1 MRSLDK
7 RWFRWG
13 ANQRCSF
20 DSASLG
26 VRVRW
31 PISGPNTWRPARGT
45 MRARCGVVARSAC
58 KQAISRRLTPTP
70 SRWSDKPGGLE
81 VPSSN
86 LGAPMKRKAL
96 LRRGFLVIGTRLPPC
111 PQWSHRAQ
119 TSPREPSLL
128 TRERFFAVFDPDD
141 VAGRAGAEASWD
153 LQYAGR
159 VGDHVDPDL
168 VEGDRQGLVTI
179 ADPSSG
185 SPICKSRT
193 TVAND

>member
-1 MRSLDK
+1 
-7 RWFRWG
+7 
-13 ANQRCSF
+13 
-20 DSASLG
+20 
-26 VRVRW
+26 
-31 PISGPNTWRPARGT
+31 

-141 VAGRAGAEASWD
+141 VAGRAGAEAYWD

-179 ADPSSG
+179 ADPLKRLADLQ
-185 SPICKSRT
+185 IAHHSRKRLRDRPAFGDRQGNRRDRPSVQEVRAPT
-193 TVAND
+193 LWARDDS